1 MTAKAL
7 LPTEAELVSSLT
19 EDDIPTKLRC
29 AICSKLAVNAFK
41 LPCCE
46 QLIDENCHA
55 TLPSTCP
62 VCEHTP
68 ISAADCNPNKVMRS
82 TIRVFIKT
90 ELKKRETLRSKQPRE
105 ATPVTSAIPV
115 EALAPGSILAT
126 AVVDDVGTADA
137 TGEAQQQQGTTE
149 DAEKIAETAP
159 AETASAEQV
168 QSTEPVTDKDAEDLT
183 TDQGVQ
189 AGDRGSQEVSAQ
201 PGNNFV
207 SGSNNADN
215 MGGFHGIY
223 SAVNNGVGGDMNQM
237 QMMMAM
243 QNGMMPGGFNF
254 PMMGMVGMNMD
265 PSMQG
270 MYMNGGFPNMMSGG
284 RFDGTGGGNGLNNW
298 DGQQAWNGG
307 GQNNFHYPNAPLGMN
322 GEFGSFNVGFQ
333 PGYNQQFGYQTQ
345 NQFNNYRGFGRGRG
359 RGRGYFNNG
368 NGYGRGGYYNNGSN
382 VNFNQGNEFGYNGM
396 NNNNFNYQQG
406 QGVGY
411 QQDQQEANAFG
422 NGAGKEIGK
431 DAPSGDS
438 GTGAGDNGGTETVPN
453 ESVNLSVEASTPLV
467 RDDSSNSG
475 APIPVLDTRNVVG
488 RPMQNQFGMFN
499 NVTAGQQGINGI
511 PKGPSPDV
519 PLNAPSGPKAM
530 RQGLRNTSA
539 LHLRARGLIRDDQP
553 EKNNGHDAVVDVSD
567 QNSPMAELSGHG
579 RSRSNSVSGQ
589 RHDRDRQR
597 DRSKDRGRNRSDY
610 SSRDRSLDQDYGNRS
625 SQRHSDQNGHS
636 HSDYKR
642 TNDQNQAPVGEDHLA
657 ADNRR
662 HVLDEDLD
670 YEHQSEWEDD
680 GLQRG
685 SDRDDRDDR
694 DDRNSVNGLGRSE
707 SRSTNGREREPSQD
721 SLGPDNE
728 QPAEIVQGSAGAK
741 SRRNRHRGGRRHRR
755 NRHRED
761 GQPAAKPSS
770 GGDVTRSRSTS
781 PVDDSRRSNGHRS
794 HRERDREHRDR
805 SRDRDRDRDDHR
817 RRPHRNEERDR
828 DREAKTHR
836 ERDRSRDEG
845 RRGKDR
851 HDRRDRDRERG
862 RDKSRDTGSAAKVSF
877 EIKGASSKGQ
887 ANGHGSKN
895 TSNGVSGGGSSDPYA
910 AERERRT
917 RERMA
922 AEAQKRAGISSLV
935 GGNGNKRGRDDF
947 EEGGGGG
954 SSGGGRR
961 NRRKG
966 RRGDAVATDENGDR
980 RRGDSERDD
989 HR

>member
-1 MTAKAL
+1 M
-7 LPTEAELVSSLT
+7 LT
-19 EDDIPTKLRC
+19 CYDLR
-29 AICSKLAVNAFK
+29 L
-41 LPCCE
+41 
-46 QLIDENCHA
+46 
-55 TLPSTCP
+55 
-62 VCEHTP
+62 
-68 ISAADCNPNKVMRS
+68 
-82 TIRVFIKT
+82 KT
-90 ELKKRETLRSKQPRE
+90 
-105 ATPVTSAIPV
+105 
-115 EALAPGSILAT
+115 
-126 AVVDDVGTADA
+126 
-137 TGEAQQQQGTTE
+137 TG
-149 DAEKIAETAP
+149 DAEEIAETAP
-159 AETASAEQV
+159 AENALAEQV
-168 QSTEPVTDKDAEDLT
+168 QSTEPLADKDAEVLA

-189 AGDRGSQEVSAQ
+189 AGDSGSQEVSAQ
-201 PGNNFV
+201 TGSNSV

-223 SAVNNGVGGDMNQM
+223 SAVNNGLGGDMNQM

-254 PMMGMVGMNMD
+254 PMMGAKIPLFLYRVPDQSRLLTIFFLGMAGMNMD

-270 MYMNGGFPNMMSGG
+270 MYMNGGFPNMMGGG

-298 DGQQAWNGG
+298 NGQQAWNGG
-307 GQNNFHYPNAPLGMN
+307 GQDSFNYANASLGMN

-333 PGYNQQFGYQTQ
+333 PGYNQQGNFGYQTQ

-382 VNFNQGNEFGYNGM
+382 VNFHQGNEFGYNGT
-396 NNNNFNYQQG
+396 NNNFNYQQG
-406 QGVGY
+406 QGFGY
-411 QQDQQEANAFG
+411 QQDQQEANTFG
-422 NGAGKEIGK
+422 NDAGKEISK
-431 DAPSGDS
+431 DAPGGNS
-438 GTGAGDNGGTETVPN
+438 GTAGGDDGGTESVTN
-453 ESVNLSVEASTPLV
+453 EGEDMSVEAGAPLV

-475 APIPVLDTRNVVG
+475 VPIPVLDTRNVVG
-488 RPMQNQFGMFN
+488 RPMQGQFGMFN

-553 EKNNGHDAVVDVSD
+553 EKNNGHDTMVNVSG
-567 QNSPMAELSGHG
+567 QNSPMTELSSHG

-589 RHDRDRQR
+589 RRDRDRHR
-597 DRSKDRGRNRSDY
+597 ALSKDRGRNHSDY
-610 SSRDRSLDQDYGNRS
+610 HSRDQSPDQDYDNRS

-642 TNDQNQAPVGEDHLA
+642 TNDRNQAPVEEDHLVA
-657 ADNRR
+657 EKKR
-662 HVLDEDLD
+662 HVSDEDLD
-670 YEHQSEWEDD
+670 YEHHSEWEDD
-680 GLQRG
+680 FQQRG

-694 DDRNSVNGLGRSE
+694 DDKDDRNSVNGRGRSE

-721 SLGPDNE
+721 SLGPENE
-728 QPAEIVQGSAGAK
+728 QPEEVVQGSVGAK

-755 NRHRED
+755 NRQRED
-761 GQPAAKPSS
+761 GQQAAKPSS
-770 GGDVTRSRSTS
+770 GGNAARSRSRS
-781 PVDDSRRSNGHRS
+781 PVDNLRRSNGHRS

-805 SRDRDRDRDDHR
+805 SKDRDRDRDDHR
-817 RRPHRNEERDR
+817 RRSHRNEERER
-828 DREAKTHR
+828 DREDKDHR
-836 ERDRSRDEG
+836 EHDRSRDKG
-845 RRGKDR
+845 RRDKDR
-851 HDRRDRDRERG
+851 HDRRDRDRERDKERG
-862 RDKSRDTGSAAKVSF
+862 RDKSRDNGSAAKVSF

-887 ANGHGSKN
+887 ANGHGGKN
-895 TSNGVSGGGSSDPYA
+895 TSNGVSSSGSSDPYA

-935 GGNGNKRGRDDF
+935 GGNGTKRGRDDF

-966 RRGDAVATDENGDR
+966 RRGDAVVTDDNGDR
-980 RRGDSERDD
+980 RRGESERDD